1 MYNYDQLCFIFRIA
15 SSVEMLLC
23 FVSVE
28 FFWTEISVHKSIY
41 KHHCHIVII
50 KVGWLI
56 EINVIQ
62 CPLQEPIVN
71 HMID

>member
-1 MYNYDQLCFIFRIA
+1 MSKC
-15 SSVEMLLC
+15 C
-23 FVSVE
+23 FVLSPSS

-41 KHHCHIVII
+41 IYKHHCHIVIV